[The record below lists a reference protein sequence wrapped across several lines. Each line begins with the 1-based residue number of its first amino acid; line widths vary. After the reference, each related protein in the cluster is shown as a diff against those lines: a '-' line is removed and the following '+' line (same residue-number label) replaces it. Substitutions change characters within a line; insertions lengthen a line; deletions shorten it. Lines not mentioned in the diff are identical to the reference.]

1 MDIAFSVVLLVKWL
15 KKMKY
20 VKMEDADMKK
30 VLTGVLTLA
39 IVASVGATVAFA
51 ADFRGCRGN
60 FVDAD
65 GNGICDNY
73 GTDCRD
79 GNGCGN
85 YVDADGDGVCD
96 NFGTNSNARPNSQV
110 NGMDGAD
117 SAMDVASDA
126 NAISDSKDK
135 APAKGKIATVGGLKY
150 KVTKSATKNGTVAVS
165 GIKNKKAKS
174 ATIPAKVKI
183 GGYTFKVTSIA
194 SRAFSD
200 CKKLSRIKIK
210 GTSIKSVGK
219 KAFYKV
225 PKSAKAIVPSDKKT
239 AYKKILKK
247 GGFCGACRVN
257 AVNSSTDSSSS
268 ANKARSNSA
277 NNGRGYNGRG
287 NYVDADGDGVCDNYG
302 TNGCGRNYV
311 DSDGDGVCDN
321 YATRGGYGCGA
332 GGRGCHGA
340 GWGRRN

>member
-110 NGMDGAD
+110 NGNGAD

-194 SRAFSD
+194 SRAFSG

-321 YATRGGYGCGA
+321 YATRGGHGCGA